1 MNLEEEKSLDP
12 GTRNAWEALK
22 AFYMEEIANVDVS
35 WLQNEMELYMS
46 NTKELYDLISTF
58 EKILKITNIDE
69 TTNTYSEDSL
79 DFKNYTTIKA
89 FIYSNKVY
97 LDSVKDYNSFL
108 NLPINKMLRK
118 YYKFSLADDF
128 ENNKPNEQNTKK

>member
-1 MNLEEEKSLDP
+1 MIKQIDEVCNAVSYFIKANKSNYLINEDLNNLLTQLKNVNKEK
-12 GTRNAWEALK
+12 
-22 AFYMEEIANVDVS
+22 Y
-35 WLQNEMELYMS
+35 
-46 NTKELYDLISTF
+46 TKELYDLISTF

-69 TTNTYSEDSL
+69 TTNTYSEDTL

-97 LDSVKDYNSFL
+97 LDSVKDYNNFL

-128 ENNKPNEQNTKK
+128 ENSKQNEQNTKK